1 MPTRAK
7 RKCRGW
13 RTSRIDHVYQEMAA
27 TASTALDA
35 LRSGD
40 TAAGSYGLDRIS
52 YLRDRGDDAL
62 LSVLR
67 LVPGSRRDELRQS
80 LAPELKQL
88 QAACDW
94 QSARLRSAGA
104 IAKPQPANHDAEQ
117 MIVHRKRP
125 GTLPL
130 DDLSQ
135 DQWEGYPSGAWN
147 KLVTVALY
155 WCDGKRN
162 LEQVIHLTKME
173 MGPTDFDFVG
183 YFRFLQRHGYVDIT
197 K

>member
-1 MPTRAK
+1 
-7 RKCRGW
+7 
-13 RTSRIDHVYQEMAA
+13 
-27 TASTALDA
+27 
-35 LRSGD
+35 
-40 TAAGSYGLDRIS
+40 
-52 YLRDRGDDAL
+52 
-62 LSVLR
+62 
-67 LVPGSRRDELRQS
+67 
-80 LAPELKQL
+80 L

-104 IAKPQPANHDAEQ
+104 IAERQPVNHDAEQ

-173 MGPTDFDFVG
+173 MGPSDFDFVG